1 MEGASGGVA
10 INPQEVDDMAHAIAW
25 IFEALLRL
33 NGHGA
38 DMVRPYLVPN
48 EQRSQGCP
56 WAELVCAP
64 HGMVMAR

>member
-1 MEGASGGVA
+1 
-10 INPQEVDDMAHAIAW
+10 MAHAIAW